1 MNHIE
6 AKELL
11 AVEVAKYRKW
21 SYADLVKL
29 IENPPGCVTVSGV
42 SNAKYQIEVNAHRDA
57 QPAGDVRVVG
67 SIDDGGWRAFLPLSD
82 SFIVAPGGT
91 ISG

>member
-11 AVEVAKYRKW
+11 ALELAKYRQR
-21 SYADLVKL
+21 SYDELVKL
-29 IENPPGCVTVSGV
+29 IKTPAPCVTVSGV
-42 SNAKYQIEVNAHRDA
+42 SKATYQIEVNAHWDA
-57 QPAGDVRVVG
+57 EPAGDVRVVG

-91 ISG
+91 ISR